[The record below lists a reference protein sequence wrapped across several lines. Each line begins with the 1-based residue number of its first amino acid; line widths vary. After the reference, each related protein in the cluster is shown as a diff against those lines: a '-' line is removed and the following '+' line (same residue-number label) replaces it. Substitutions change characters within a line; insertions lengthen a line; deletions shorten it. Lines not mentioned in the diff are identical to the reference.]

1 MATWGL
7 FTHYDED
14 MRKTTWIL
22 LLAGL
27 IVATQI
33 SAQNE
38 SKLGRKKVAVVLSGG
53 GAKGVAHIGA
63 LKVIEEA
70 GIPIDIITGTSMG
83 SIVGGLYSIGYRA
96 DALDSIVRTQD
107 WNTLL
112 LDREDLSLQRIA
124 EREKQNTYMI
134 STGITLRKNKGLSAT
149 GGIIKGKNLHALFE
163 RLTSGYS
170 DSIDFNTLPIP
181 FACVAT
187 DMVTFTEY
195 VFHSGVLP
203 QAMRASMAIPAVFTP
218 VRIDGK
224 VLVDGGMRNN
234 FPTDVAR
241 EMGADIIIG
250 VAVPDED
257 KTAED
262 LGSTTSILKRIVDY
276 NTKNKYDDNVKITDL
291 YIPVNTH
298 NYSAASFNSAA
309 IDTLIHR
316 GEEAAREH
324 WDELEALRQRIGH
337 YTPKPDVP
345 VVLLSPDSVEIT
357 SVEFV
362 DVSPIDEK
370 YIRAKFRLRSKDRL
384 TSRQAELVTTAM
396 RVDLFYQEPSFHL
409 TKTDDGVKA
418 VFTGGK
424 KKDSQ
429 LNLGVRFDTEE
440 MVALQVNADIPMR
453 RALMT
458 DIDLTLRLGMRI
470 MARLDVAFYPGHL
483 MRPTLSY
490 IFHRDEINIYE
501 KGEKDYNFSYNQH
514 AAELAILNFNVR
526 NFTISGGIRWD
537 YYHFPHVLKG
547 LDRESSG
554 KRFEDDH
561 FFSYYGRLDYNSE
574 NDWYFPARGSKFH
587 AQYVYYTDDFAGLKG
602 KAGMHDVS
610 GMWRKSLSVGER
622 FTIQPMFYGRMLF
635 GSERPGILGNMI
647 GGEWFGHRLA
657 WQMPFA
663 GVNYLEHVD
672 PFLVATQLQLQQR
685 MGKNNY
691 VLLRAAAAQQAED
704 VEHLLDYSTLLGTSL
719 SYYYNTMFGPLG
731 VSVGYSNKT
740 REPYFY
746 INLGFVF

>member
-1 MATWGL
+1 
-7 FTHYDED
+7 
-14 MRKTTWIL
+14 MRKTVWIV
-22 LLAGL
+22 LLACL
-27 IVATQI
+27 MTVTQVC
-33 SAQNE
+33 AQY
-38 SKLGRKKVAVVLSGG
+38 SPQPKRKKVAVVLSGG

-96 DALDSIVRTQD
+96 DVLDSIVRAQD

-134 STGITLRKNKGLSAT
+134 STGITLKKNKGLSAT
-149 GGIIKGKNLHALFE
+149 GGIIKGKNLHSLFE
-163 RLTSGYS
+163 RLTSGYN

-195 VFHSGVLP
+195 DFHSGVLP

-218 VRIDGK
+218 VRIGGM

-234 FPTDVAR
+234 YPADVAR

-276 NTKNKYDDNVKITDL
+276 NTKNKYDENVSITDV

-309 IDTLIHR
+309 IDTLINR
-316 GEEAAREH
+316 GEEAARGH
-324 WDELEALRQRIGH
+324 WDELVALRERIGN
-337 YTPKPDVP
+337 YKPKPQTP
-345 VVLLSPDSVEIT
+345 VVLLSPDSVKIT

-370 YIRAKFRLRSKDRL
+370 YIRAKFHLRANDRL

-409 TKTDDGVKA
+409 SKTDDGMKA
-418 VFTGGK
+418 VFTGGQK
-424 KKDSQ
+424 KASQ

-440 MVALQVNADIPMR
+440 MVAMQVNADIPMR

-458 DIDLTLRLGMRI
+458 DVDLTLRLGMRI

-514 AAELAILNFNVR
+514 AAELAVLNFNVR

-547 LDRESSG
+547 KDSETS
-554 KRFEDDH
+554 KKTFDDDH

-574 NDWYFPARGSKFH
+574 NDWYFPAKGSKLH

-610 GMWRKSLSVGER
+610 GMWRKSFTMGER
-622 FTIQPMFYGRMLF
+622 FTLQPMLYGRMLF

-647 GGEWFGHRLA
+647 GGEWFGHKLA

-672 PFLVATQLQLQQR
+672 PYLVAMQMQAQQR
-685 MGKNNY
+685 LGKNNY
-691 VLLRAAAAQQAED
+691 VLLRVAAAQQADDLEN
-704 VEHLLDYSTLLGTSL
+704 LLDRSTLLGSSL

-731 VSVGYSNKT
+731 ASVGYSNKT
-740 REPYFY
+740 KEPYFY

>member
-1 MATWGL
+1 
-7 FTHYDED
+7 
-14 MRKTTWIL
+14 MRKTIWMV
-22 LLAGL
+22 LLASL
-27 IVATQI
+27 MAVSQVC
-33 SAQNE
+33 AQY
-38 SKLGRKKVAVVLSGG
+38 SPQTKRKKVAVVLSGG

-96 DALDSIVRTQD
+96 DVLDSIVRAQD

-134 STGITLRKNKGLSAT
+134 STGITLKKNKGLSAT
-149 GGIIKGKNLHALFE
+149 GGIIKGKNLHGLFE
-163 RLTSGYS
+163 RLTSGYN

-195 VFHSGVLP
+195 DFHSGVLP

-218 VRIDGK
+218 VRIGGM

-234 FPTDVAR
+234 YPADVAR

-250 VAVPDED
+250 IAVPDED
-257 KTAED
+257 KSAED

-276 NTKNKYDDNVKITDL
+276 NTKNKYEENVSITD
-291 YIPVNTH
+291 VH

-309 IDTLIHR
+309 IDTLINR
-316 GEEAAREH
+316 GEKAAREH
-324 WDELEALRQRIGH
+324 WDELVALRQRIGN
-337 YTPKPDVP
+337 YTPKPQTS

-370 YIRAKFRLRSKDRL
+370 YIRAKFHLRAKDRL

-409 TKTDDGVKA
+409 TKTVEGVKA
-418 VFTGGK
+418 VFTGGQK
-424 KKDSQ
+424 KASQ

-453 RALMT
+453 RAAMT

-514 AAELAILNFNVR
+514 AAELAVLNFNVR

-547 LDRESSG
+547 KDSETS
-554 KRFEDDH
+554 KKAFDDDH

-574 NDWYFPARGSKFH
+574 NDWYFPARGSKLH

-610 GMWRKSLSVGER
+610 GMWRKSLSLGER

-635 GSERPGILGNMI
+635 GCERPGILGNII
-647 GGEWFGHRLA
+647 GGEWFGHKLA

-672 PFLVATQLQLQQR
+672 PYLVAMQLQAQQR
-685 MGKNNY
+685 LGKNNY
-691 VLLRAAAAQQAED
+691 VLLRVAAAQQADDLEN
-704 VEHLLDYSTLLGTSL
+704 LLDRSTLLGTSL

-731 VSVGYSNKT
+731 ASVGYSNKT
-740 REPYFY
+740 KEPYFY
-746 INLGFVF
+746 INLGYVF

>member
-1 MATWGL
+1 
-7 FTHYDED
+7 
-14 MRKTTWIL
+14 MRKTVWIV
-22 LLAGL
+22 LLACL
-27 IVATQI
+27 MVVTQVC
-33 SAQNE
+33 AQY
-38 SKLGRKKVAVVLSGG
+38 SPQPKRKKVAVVLSGG

-96 DALDSIVRTQD
+96 DVLDSIVRAQD

-134 STGITLRKNKGLSAT
+134 STGITLKKNKGLSAT
-149 GGIIKGKNLHALFE
+149 GGIIKGKNLHSLFE
-163 RLTSGYS
+163 RLTSGYN

-195 VFHSGVLP
+195 DFHSGVLP

-218 VRIDGK
+218 VRIGGM

-234 FPTDVAR
+234 YPADVAR

-276 NTKNKYDDNVKITDL
+276 NTKNKYDENVSITDV

-309 IDTLIHR
+309 IDTLINR
-316 GEEAAREH
+316 GEEAARGH
-324 WDELEALRQRIGH
+324 WDELVALRERIGN
-337 YTPKPDVP
+337 YKPKPQTP
-345 VVLLSPDSVEIT
+345 VVLLSPDSVKIT

-370 YIRAKFRLRSKDRL
+370 YIRAKFHLRANDRL

-409 TKTDDGVKA
+409 SKTDDGMKA
-418 VFTGGK
+418 VFTGGQK
-424 KKDSQ
+424 KASQ

-440 MVALQVNADIPMR
+440 MVAMQVNADIPMR

-458 DIDLTLRLGMRI
+458 DVDLTLRLGMRI

-514 AAELAILNFNVR
+514 AAELAVLNFNVR

-547 LDRESSG
+547 KDSETS
-554 KRFEDDH
+554 KKTFDDDH

-574 NDWYFPARGSKFH
+574 NDWYFPARGSKLH

-610 GMWRKSLSVGER
+610 GMWRKSFTMGER
-622 FTIQPMFYGRMLF
+622 FTLQPMLYGRMLF

-647 GGEWFGHRLA
+647 GGEWFGHKLA

-672 PFLVATQLQLQQR
+672 PYLVAMQMQAQQR
-685 MGKNNY
+685 LGKNNY
-691 VLLRAAAAQQAED
+691 VLLRMAAAQQADDLEN
-704 VEHLLDYSTLLGTSL
+704 LLDRSTLLGSSL

-731 VSVGYSNKT
+731 ASVGYSNKT
-740 REPYFY
+740 KEPYFY

>member
-1 MATWGL
+1 
-7 FTHYDED
+7 
-14 MRKTTWIL
+14 MRKTIWMV
-22 LLAGL
+22 LLASL
-27 IVATQI
+27 MAVSQVC
-33 SAQNE
+33 AQY
-38 SKLGRKKVAVVLSGG
+38 SPQTKRKKVAVVLSGG

-96 DALDSIVRTQD
+96 DVLDSIVRAQD

-134 STGITLRKNKGLSAT
+134 STGITLKKNKGLSAT
-149 GGIIKGKNLHALFE
+149 GGIIKGKNLHGLFE
-163 RLTSGYS
+163 RLTSGYN

-195 VFHSGVLP
+195 DFHSGVLP

-218 VRIDGK
+218 VRIGGM

-234 FPTDVAR
+234 YPADVAR

-250 VAVPDED
+250 IAVPDED
-257 KTAED
+257 KSAED

-276 NTKNKYDDNVKITDL
+276 NTKNKYEENVSITDV

-309 IDTLIHR
+309 IDTLINR
-316 GEEAAREH
+316 GEKAAREH
-324 WDELEALRQRIGH
+324 WDELVALRQRIGN
-337 YTPKPDVP
+337 YTPKPQTS

-370 YIRAKFRLRSKDRL
+370 YIRAKFHLRAKDRL

-409 TKTDDGVKA
+409 TKTVEGVKA
-418 VFTGGK
+418 VFTGGQK
-424 KKDSQ
+424 KASQ

-453 RALMT
+453 RAAMT

-514 AAELAILNFNVR
+514 AAELAVLNFNVR

-547 LDRESSG
+547 KDSETS
-554 KRFEDDH
+554 KKAFDDDH

-574 NDWYFPARGSKFH
+574 NDWYFPARGSKLH

-610 GMWRKSLSVGER
+610 GMWRKSLSLGER

-647 GGEWFGHRLA
+647 GGEWFGHKLA

-672 PFLVATQLQLQQR
+672 PYLVSMQLQAQQR
-685 MGKNNY
+685 LGKNNY
-691 VLLRAAAAQQAED
+691 VLLRVAAAQQADDLEN
-704 VEHLLDYSTLLGTSL
+704 LLDRSTLLGTSL

-731 VSVGYSNKT
+731 ASVGYSNKT
-740 REPYFY
+740 KEPYFY
-746 INLGFVF
+746 INLGYVF

>member
-1 MATWGL
+1 
-7 FTHYDED
+7 
-14 MRKTTWIL
+14 MRKTVWIV
-22 LLAGL
+22 LLACL
-27 IVATQI
+27 MAVTHVC
-33 SAQNE
+33 AQY
-38 SKLGRKKVAVVLSGG
+38 SPQPKRKKVAVVLSGG

-96 DALDSIVRTQD
+96 DVLDSIVRAQD

-134 STGITLRKNKGLSAT
+134 STGITLKKNKGLSAT
-149 GGIIKGKNLHALFE
+149 GGIIKGKNLHSLFE
-163 RLTSGYS
+163 RLTSGYN

-181 FACVAT
+181 FSCVAT

-195 VFHSGVLP
+195 DFHSGVLP

-218 VRIDGK
+218 VRIGGM

-234 FPTDVAR
+234 YPADVAR

-276 NTKNKYDDNVKITDL
+276 NTKNKYDENVSITDV

-309 IDTLIHR
+309 IDTLINR
-316 GEEAAREH
+316 GEEAARGH
-324 WDELEALRQRIGH
+324 WDELVALRERIGN
-337 YTPKPDVP
+337 YKPKPQTP
-345 VVLLSPDSVEIT
+345 VVLLSPDSVKIT

-370 YIRAKFRLRSKDRL
+370 YIRAKFHLRANDRL

-409 TKTDDGVKA
+409 SKTDDGMKA
-418 VFTGGK
+418 VFTGGQK
-424 KKDSQ
+424 KASQ

-440 MVALQVNADIPMR
+440 MVAMQVNADIPMR

-458 DIDLTLRLGMRI
+458 DVDLTLRLGMRI

-514 AAELAILNFNVR
+514 AAELAVLNFNVR

-547 LDRESSG
+547 NKDSETS
-554 KRFEDDH
+554 KRAFDDDH

-574 NDWYFPARGSKFH
+574 NDWYFPARGSKLH

-610 GMWRKSLSVGER
+610 GMWRKSFTMGER
-622 FTIQPMFYGRMLF
+622 FTLQPMLYGRMLF

-647 GGEWFGHRLA
+647 GGEWFGHKLA

-672 PFLVATQLQLQQR
+672 PYLVAMQMQAQQR
-685 MGKNNY
+685 LGKNNY
-691 VLLRAAAAQQAED
+691 VLLRMAAAQQADDLEN
-704 VEHLLDYSTLLGTSL
+704 LLDRSTLLGSSL

-731 VSVGYSNKT
+731 ASVGYSNKT
-740 REPYFY
+740 KEPYFY

>member
-1 MATWGL
+1 
-7 FTHYDED
+7 
-14 MRKTTWIL
+14 MRKTIWMV
-22 LLAGL
+22 LLASL
-27 IVATQI
+27 MAVSQVC
-33 SAQNE
+33 AQY
-38 SKLGRKKVAVVLSGG
+38 SPQTKRKKVAVVLSGG

-96 DALDSIVRTQD
+96 DVLDSIVRAQD

-134 STGITLRKNKGLSAT
+134 STGITLKKNKGLSAT
-149 GGIIKGKNLHALFE
+149 GGIIKGKNLHGLFE
-163 RLTSGYS
+163 RLTSGYN

-195 VFHSGVLP
+195 DFHSGVLP

-218 VRIDGK
+218 VRIGGM

-234 FPTDVAR
+234 YPADVAR

-250 VAVPDED
+250 IAVPDED
-257 KTAED
+257 KSAED

-276 NTKNKYDDNVKITDL
+276 NTKNKYEENVSITDV

-309 IDTLIHR
+309 IDTLINR
-316 GEEAAREH
+316 GEKAAREH
-324 WDELEALRQRIGH
+324 WDELVALRQRIGN
-337 YTPKPDVP
+337 YTPKPQTS

-370 YIRAKFRLRSKDRL
+370 YIRAKFHLRAKDRL

-409 TKTDDGVKA
+409 TKTVEGVKA
-418 VFTGGK
+418 VFTGGQK
-424 KKDSQ
+424 KASQ

-453 RALMT
+453 RAAMT

-514 AAELAILNFNVR
+514 AAELAVLNFNVR

-547 LDRESSG
+547 KDSETS
-554 KRFEDDH
+554 KKAFDDDH

-574 NDWYFPARGSKFH
+574 NDWYFPARGSKLH

-610 GMWRKSLSVGER
+610 GMWRKSLSLGER

-647 GGEWFGHRLA
+647 GGEWFGHKLA

-672 PFLVATQLQLQQR
+672 PYLVAMQLQAQQR
-685 MGKNNY
+685 LGKNNY
-691 VLLRAAAAQQAED
+691 VLLRVAAAQQADDLEN
-704 VEHLLDYSTLLGTSL
+704 LLDRSTLLGTSL

-731 VSVGYSNKT
+731 ASVGYSNKSK
-740 REPYFY
+740 EPYFY
-746 INLGFVF
+746 INLGYVF

>member
-1 MATWGL
+1 
-7 FTHYDED
+7 
-14 MRKTTWIL
+14 MRKTVWIV
-22 LLAGL
+22 LLACL
-27 IVATQI
+27 MVVTQVC
-33 SAQNE
+33 AQY
-38 SKLGRKKVAVVLSGG
+38 SPQPKRKKVAVVLSGG

-96 DALDSIVRTQD
+96 DVLDSIVRAQD

-134 STGITLRKNKGLSAT
+134 STGITLKKNKGLSAT
-149 GGIIKGKNLHALFE
+149 GGIIKGKNLHSLFE
-163 RLTSGYS
+163 RLTSGYN

-195 VFHSGVLP
+195 DFHSGVLP

-218 VRIDGK
+218 VRIGGM

-234 FPTDVAR
+234 YPADVAR

-276 NTKNKYDDNVKITDL
+276 NTKNKYDENVSITDV

-309 IDTLIHR
+309 IDTLINR
-316 GEEAAREH
+316 GEEAARGH
-324 WDELEALRQRIGH
+324 WDELVALRERIGN
-337 YTPKPDVP
+337 YKPKPQTP
-345 VVLLSPDSVEIT
+345 VVLLSPDSVKIT

-370 YIRAKFRLRSKDRL
+370 YIRAKFHLRANDRL

-409 TKTDDGVKA
+409 SKTDDGMKA
-418 VFTGGK
+418 VFTGGQK
-424 KKDSQ
+424 KASQ

-440 MVALQVNADIPMR
+440 MVAMQVNADIPMR

-458 DIDLTLRLGMRI
+458 DVDLTLRLGMRI

-514 AAELAILNFNVR
+514 AAELAVLNFNVR

-547 LDRESSG
+547 NKDSETS
-554 KRFEDDH
+554 KRAFDDDH

-574 NDWYFPARGSKFH
+574 NDWYFPARGSKLH

-610 GMWRKSLSVGER
+610 GMWRKSFTMGER
-622 FTIQPMFYGRMLF
+622 FTLQPMLYGRMLF

-647 GGEWFGHRLA
+647 GGEWFGHKLA

-672 PFLVATQLQLQQR
+672 PYLVAMQLQAQQR
-685 MGKNNY
+685 LGKNNY
-691 VLLRAAAAQQAED
+691 VLLRMAAAQQADDLEN
-704 VEHLLDYSTLLGTSL
+704 LLDRSTLLGSSL

-731 VSVGYSNKT
+731 ASVGYSNKT
-740 REPYFY
+740 KEPYFY

>member
-1 MATWGL
+1 MRKSIWIVLLVGL
-7 FTHYDED
+7 F
-14 MRKTTWIL
+14 
-22 LLAGL
+22 A
-27 IVATQI
+27 VTQAYAENT
-33 SAQNE
+33 AQP
-38 SKLGRKKVAVVLSGG
+38 GRKKVAVVFSGG
-53 GAKGVAHIGA
+53 GAKGVAHVGA

-70 GIPIDIITGTSMG
+70 GIPVDIITGTSMG

-96 DALDSIVRTQD
+96 NVLDSIVRAQD

-134 STGITLRKNKGLSAT
+134 STGITLKKNKGLSAT
-149 GGIIKGKNLHALFE
+149 GGIIKGKNLHGLFE
-163 RLTSGYS
+163 RLTSGYN
-170 DSIDFNTLPIP
+170 DSLDFNTLPIP
-181 FACVAT
+181 FSCVAT
-187 DMVTFTEY
+187 NMVDFSEH

-218 VRIDGK
+218 VRIDGM

-234 FPTDVAR
+234 YPADVAR

-276 NTKNKYDDNVKITDL
+276 NTKNKYDENVNITDV

-298 NYSAASFNSAA
+298 NYSAASFNTSA
-309 IDTLIHR
+309 IDTLIRR

-324 WDELEALRQRIGH
+324 WDELVELRKRLGNF
-337 YTPKPDVP
+337 TPKPQTP
-345 VVLLSPDSVEIT
+345 VVLLSPDSVKIT

-370 YIRAKFRLRSKDRL
+370 YIRAKFHLRANDHM

-396 RVDLFYQEPSFHL
+396 RVDLFYQEPSYHL
-409 TKTDDGVKA
+409 TKTKDGMKA
-418 VFTGGK
+418 VFTGGQK
-424 KKDSQ
+424 KSSQ

-514 AAELAILNFNVR
+514 AAELAVLNFNVR

-547 LDRESSG
+547 KDIELARRS
-554 KRFEDDH
+554 FEDDH
-561 FFSYYGRLDYNSE
+561 FFSYYGRIDYNSE
-574 NDWYFPARGSKFH
+574 NDWYFPSRGSKLH

-602 KAGMHDVS
+602 KAGMHDAS
-610 GMWRKSLSVGER
+610 GMWRKSFTMGER
-622 FTIQPMFYGRMLF
+622 FTLQPMFYGRMLF

-647 GGEWFGHRLA
+647 GGEWFGHKLT

-663 GVNYLEHVD
+663 GVNYMEHVD
-672 PFLVATQLQLQQR
+672 PYLVAAQLQAQQR
-685 MGKNNY
+685 MGKSSY
-691 VLLRAAAAQQAED
+691 LLLRAAAAQQAED
-704 VEHLLDYSTLLGTSL
+704 IESLFDSGTLLGTSL

-731 VSVGYSNKT
+731 VSAGYSNKT
-740 REPYFY
+740 KEPYFY
-746 INLGFVF
+746 VNFGYVF

>member
-1 MATWGL
+1 
-7 FTHYDED
+7 
-14 MRKTTWIL
+14 MRKTVWIV
-22 LLAGL
+22 LLACL
-27 IVATQI
+27 MAVTHVC
-33 SAQNE
+33 AQY
-38 SKLGRKKVAVVLSGG
+38 SPQPKRKKVAVVLSGG

-96 DALDSIVRTQD
+96 DVLDSIVRAQD

-134 STGITLRKNKGLSAT
+134 STGITLKKNKGLSAT
-149 GGIIKGKNLHALFE
+149 GGIIKGKNLHSLFE
-163 RLTSGYS
+163 RLTSGYN

-195 VFHSGVLP
+195 DFHSGVLP

-218 VRIDGK
+218 VRIGGM

-234 FPTDVAR
+234 YPADVAR

-276 NTKNKYDDNVKITDL
+276 NTKNKYDENVSITDV

-309 IDTLIHR
+309 IDTLINR
-316 GEEAAREH
+316 GEEAARGH
-324 WDELEALRQRIGH
+324 WDELVALRERIGN
-337 YTPKPDVP
+337 YKPKPQTP
-345 VVLLSPDSVEIT
+345 VVLLSPDSVKIT

-370 YIRAKFRLRSKDRL
+370 YIRAKFHLRANDRL

-409 TKTDDGVKA
+409 SKTDDGMKA

-424 KKDSQ
+424 KKASQ

-440 MVALQVNADIPMR
+440 MVAMQVNADIPMR

-458 DIDLTLRLGMRI
+458 DVDLTLRLGMRI

-514 AAELAILNFNVR
+514 AAELAVLNFNVR

-547 LDRESSG
+547 NKDSETS
-554 KRFEDDH
+554 KRAFDDDH

-574 NDWYFPARGSKFH
+574 NDWYFPARGSKLH

-610 GMWRKSLSVGER
+610 GMWRKSFTMGER
-622 FTIQPMFYGRMLF
+622 FTLQPMLYGRMLF

-647 GGEWFGHRLA
+647 GGEWFGHKLA

-672 PFLVATQLQLQQR
+672 PYLVAMQMQAQQR
-685 MGKNNY
+685 LGKNNY
-691 VLLRAAAAQQAED
+691 VLLRMAAAQQADDLEN
-704 VEHLLDYSTLLGTSL
+704 LLDRSTLLGSSL

-731 VSVGYSNKT
+731 ASVGYSNKT
-740 REPYFY
+740 KEPYFY

>member
-1 MATWGL
+1 
-7 FTHYDED
+7 
-14 MRKTTWIL
+14 MRKTIWMV
-22 LLAGL
+22 LLASL
-27 IVATQI
+27 MAVSQVC
-33 SAQNE
+33 AQY
-38 SKLGRKKVAVVLSGG
+38 SPQTKRKKVAVVLSGG

-96 DALDSIVRTQD
+96 DVLDSIVRAQD

-134 STGITLRKNKGLSAT
+134 STGITLKKNKGLSAT
-149 GGIIKGKNLHALFE
+149 GGIIKGKNLHGLFE
-163 RLTSGYS
+163 RLTSGYN

-195 VFHSGVLP
+195 DFHSGVLP

-218 VRIDGK
+218 VRIGGM

-234 FPTDVAR
+234 YPADVAR

-250 VAVPDED
+250 IAVPDED
-257 KTAED
+257 KSAED

-276 NTKNKYDDNVKITDL
+276 NTKNKYEENVSITDV

-309 IDTLIHR
+309 IDTLINR
-316 GEEAAREH
+316 GEKAAREH
-324 WDELEALRQRIGH
+324 WDELVALRQRVGN
-337 YTPKPDVP
+337 YTPKPQTP

-370 YIRAKFRLRSKDRL
+370 YIRAKFHLRAKDRL

-409 TKTDDGVKA
+409 TKTVEGVKA
-418 VFTGGK
+418 VFTGGQK
-424 KKDSQ
+424 KASQ

-453 RALMT
+453 RAAMT

-514 AAELAILNFNVR
+514 AAELAVLNFNVR

-547 LDRESSG
+547 KDSETS
-554 KRFEDDH
+554 KKAFDDDH

-574 NDWYFPARGSKFH
+574 NDWYFPARGSKLH

-610 GMWRKSLSVGER
+610 GMWRKSLSLGER

-647 GGEWFGHRLA
+647 GGEWFGHKLA

-672 PFLVATQLQLQQR
+672 PYLVAMQLQAQQR
-685 MGKNNY
+685 LGKNNY
-691 VLLRAAAAQQAED
+691 VLLRVAAAQQADDLEN
-704 VEHLLDYSTLLGTSL
+704 LLDRSTLLGTSL

-731 VSVGYSNKT
+731 ASVGYSNKT
-740 REPYFY
+740 KEPYFY
-746 INLGFVF
+746 INLGYVF

>member
-1 MATWGL
+1 
-7 FTHYDED
+7 
-14 MRKTTWIL
+14 MRKTIWMV
-22 LLAGL
+22 LLASL
-27 IVATQI
+27 MAVSQVCAQYSTQP
-33 SAQNE
+33 
-38 SKLGRKKVAVVLSGG
+38 KRKKVAVVLSGG

-96 DALDSIVRTQD
+96 DVLDSIVRAQD

-134 STGITLRKNKGLSAT
+134 STGITLKKNKGLSAT
-149 GGIIKGKNLHALFE
+149 GGIIKGKNLHGLFE
-163 RLTSGYS
+163 RLTSGYN

-195 VFHSGVLP
+195 DFHSGVLP

-218 VRIDGK
+218 VRIGGM

-234 FPTDVAR
+234 YPADVAR

-250 VAVPDED
+250 IAVPDED
-257 KTAED
+257 KSAED

-276 NTKNKYDDNVKITDL
+276 NTKNKYEENVSITDV

-309 IDTLIHR
+309 IDTLINR
-316 GEEAAREH
+316 GEKAAREH
-324 WDELEALRQRIGH
+324 WDELVALRQRVGN
-337 YTPKPDVP
+337 YTPKPQTP

-370 YIRAKFRLRSKDRL
+370 YIRAKFHLRAKDRL

-409 TKTDDGVKA
+409 TKTVEGVKA
-418 VFTGGK
+418 VFTGGQK
-424 KKDSQ
+424 KASQ

-453 RALMT
+453 RAAMT

-514 AAELAILNFNVR
+514 AAELAVLNFNVR

-547 LDRESSG
+547 KDSETS
-554 KRFEDDH
+554 KKAFDDDH

-574 NDWYFPARGSKFH
+574 NDWYFPARGSKLH

-610 GMWRKSLSVGER
+610 GMWRKSLSLGER

-647 GGEWFGHRLA
+647 GGEWFGHKLA

-672 PFLVATQLQLQQR
+672 PYLVAMQLQAQQR
-685 MGKNNY
+685 LGKNNY
-691 VLLRAAAAQQAED
+691 VLLRVAAAQQADDLEN
-704 VEHLLDYSTLLGTSL
+704 LLDRSTLLGTSL

-731 VSVGYSNKT
+731 ASVGYSNKT
-740 REPYFY
+740 KEPYFY
-746 INLGFVF
+746 INLGYVF

>member
-1 MATWGL
+1 
-7 FTHYDED
+7 
-14 MRKTTWIL
+14 MRKTVWIV
-22 LLAGL
+22 LLACL
-27 IVATQI
+27 MVVTQVC
-33 SAQNE
+33 AQY
-38 SKLGRKKVAVVLSGG
+38 SPQPKRKKVAVVLSGG

-96 DALDSIVRTQD
+96 DVLDSIVRAQD

-134 STGITLRKNKGLSAT
+134 STGITLKKNKGLSAT
-149 GGIIKGKNLHALFE
+149 GGIIKGKNLHSLFE
-163 RLTSGYS
+163 RLTSGYN

-195 VFHSGVLP
+195 DFHSGVLP

-218 VRIDGK
+218 VRIGGM

-234 FPTDVAR
+234 YPADVAR

-276 NTKNKYDDNVKITDL
+276 NTKNKYDENVSITDV

-309 IDTLIHR
+309 IDTLINR
-316 GEEAAREH
+316 GEEAARGH
-324 WDELEALRQRIGH
+324 WDELVALRERIGN
-337 YTPKPDVP
+337 YKPKPQTP
-345 VVLLSPDSVEIT
+345 VVLLSPDSVKIT

-370 YIRAKFRLRSKDRL
+370 YIRAKFHLRANDRL

-409 TKTDDGVKA
+409 SKTDDGMKA
-418 VFTGGK
+418 VFTGGQK
-424 KKDSQ
+424 KASQ

-440 MVALQVNADIPMR
+440 MVAMQVNADIPMR

-458 DIDLTLRLGMRI
+458 DVDLTLRLGMRI

-514 AAELAILNFNVR
+514 AAELAVLNFNVR

-547 LDRESSG
+547 KDSETS
-554 KRFEDDH
+554 KKTFDDDH

-574 NDWYFPARGSKFH
+574 NDWYFPARGSKLH

-610 GMWRKSLSVGER
+610 GMWRKSFTMGER
-622 FTIQPMFYGRMLF
+622 FTLQPMLYGRMLF

-647 GGEWFGHRLA
+647 GGEWFGHKLA

-672 PFLVATQLQLQQR
+672 PYLVAMQMQAQQR
-685 MGKNNY
+685 LGKNNY
-691 VLLRAAAAQQAED
+691 VLLRVAAAQQADDLEN
-704 VEHLLDYSTLLGTSL
+704 LLDRSTLLGSSL

-731 VSVGYSNKT
+731 ASVGYSNKT
-740 REPYFY
+740 KEPYFY

>member
-1 MATWGL
+1 
-7 FTHYDED
+7 
-14 MRKTTWIL
+14 MRKTVWIV
-22 LLAGL
+22 LLACL
-27 IVATQI
+27 MAVTHVC
-33 SAQNE
+33 AQY
-38 SKLGRKKVAVVLSGG
+38 SPQPKRKKVAVVLSGG

-96 DALDSIVRTQD
+96 DVLDSIVRAQD

-134 STGITLRKNKGLSAT
+134 STGITLKKNKGLSAT
-149 GGIIKGKNLHALFE
+149 GGIIKGKNLHSLFE
-163 RLTSGYS
+163 RLTSGYN

-195 VFHSGVLP
+195 DFHSGVLP

-218 VRIDGK
+218 VRIGGM

-234 FPTDVAR
+234 YPADVAR

-276 NTKNKYDDNVKITDL
+276 NTKNKYDENVSITDV

-309 IDTLIHR
+309 IDTLINR
-316 GEEAAREH
+316 GEEAARGH
-324 WDELEALRQRIGH
+324 WDELVALRERIGN
-337 YTPKPDVP
+337 YKPKPQTP
-345 VVLLSPDSVEIT
+345 VVLLSPDSVKIT

-370 YIRAKFRLRSKDRL
+370 YIRAKFHLRANDRL

-409 TKTDDGVKA
+409 SKTEDGMKA
-418 VFTGGK
+418 VFTGGQK
-424 KKDSQ
+424 KASQ

-440 MVALQVNADIPMR
+440 MVAMQVNADIPMR

-458 DIDLTLRLGMRI
+458 DVDLTLRLGMRI

-514 AAELAILNFNVR
+514 AAELAVLNFNVR

-547 LDRESSG
+547 KDSETS
-554 KRFEDDH
+554 KKTFDDDH

-574 NDWYFPARGSKFH
+574 NDWYFPARGSKLH

-610 GMWRKSLSVGER
+610 GMWRKSFTMGER
-622 FTIQPMFYGRMLF
+622 FTLQPMLYGRMLF

-647 GGEWFGHRLA
+647 GGEWFGHKLA

-672 PFLVATQLQLQQR
+672 PYLVAMQLQAQQR
-685 MGKNNY
+685 LGKNNY
-691 VLLRAAAAQQAED
+691 VLLRMAAAQQADDLEN
-704 VEHLLDYSTLLGTSL
+704 LLDRSTLLGSSL

-731 VSVGYSNKT
+731 ASVGYSNKT
-740 REPYFY
+740 KEPYFY

>member
-1 MATWGL
+1 
-7 FTHYDED
+7 
-14 MRKTTWIL
+14 MRKTVWIV
-22 LLAGL
+22 LLACL
-27 IVATQI
+27 MAVTHVC
-33 SAQNE
+33 AQY
-38 SKLGRKKVAVVLSGG
+38 SPQPKRKKVAVVLSGG

-96 DALDSIVRTQD
+96 DVLDSIVRAQD

-124 EREKQNTYMI
+124 EREKQNTYML
-134 STGITLRKNKGLSAT
+134 STGITLKKNKGLSAT
-149 GGIIKGKNLHALFE
+149 GGIIKGKNLHSLFE

-218 VRIDGK
+218 VRIGGM

-234 FPTDVAR
+234 YPADVAR

-276 NTKNKYDDNVKITDL
+276 NTKNKYDENVSITDV

-309 IDTLIHR
+309 IDTLINR
-316 GEEAAREH
+316 GEEAARGH
-324 WDELEALRQRIGH
+324 WDELVALRERIGN
-337 YTPKPDVP
+337 YKPKPQTP
-345 VVLLSPDSVEIT
+345 VVLLSPDSVKIT

-370 YIRAKFRLRSKDRL
+370 YIRAKFHLRANDRL

-409 TKTDDGVKA
+409 SKTDDGMKA
-418 VFTGGK
+418 VFTGGQK
-424 KKDSQ
+424 KASQ

-440 MVALQVNADIPMR
+440 MVAMQVNADIPMR

-458 DIDLTLRLGMRI
+458 DVDLTLRLGMRI

-514 AAELAILNFNVR
+514 AAELAVLNFNVR

-547 LDRESSG
+547 KDSETS
-554 KRFEDDH
+554 KKTFDDDH

-574 NDWYFPARGSKFH
+574 NDWYFPARGSKLH

-610 GMWRKSLSVGER
+610 GMWRKSFTMGER
-622 FTIQPMFYGRMLF
+622 FTLQPMLYGRMLF

-647 GGEWFGHRLA
+647 GGEWFGHKLA

-672 PFLVATQLQLQQR
+672 PYLVAMQMQAQQR
-685 MGKNNY
+685 LGKNNY
-691 VLLRAAAAQQAED
+691 VLLRMAAAQQADDLEN
-704 VEHLLDYSTLLGTSL
+704 LLDRSTLLGSSL

-731 VSVGYSNKT
+731 ASVGYSNKT
-740 REPYFY
+740 KEPYFY

>member
-1 MATWGL
+1 
-7 FTHYDED
+7 
-14 MRKTTWIL
+14 MRKTISMV
-22 LLAGL
+22 LLASL
-27 IVATQI
+27 MAMTQVC
-33 SAQNE
+33 AQY
-38 SKLGRKKVAVVLSGG
+38 STQPKRKKVAVVLSGG

-96 DALDSIVRTQD
+96 DVLDSIVRAQD

-134 STGITLRKNKGLSAT
+134 STGITLKKKKGLSAT
-149 GGIIKGKNLHALFE
+149 GGIIKGKNLHGLFE
-163 RLTSGYS
+163 RLTSGYN

-195 VFHSGVLP
+195 DFHSGVLP

-218 VRIDGK
+218 VRIGGM

-234 FPTDVAR
+234 YPADVAR

-250 VAVPDED
+250 IAVPDED
-257 KTAED
+257 KSAED

-276 NTKNKYDDNVKITDL
+276 NTKNKYEENVSITDV

-309 IDTLIHR
+309 IDTLINR
-316 GEEAAREH
+316 GEKAAREH
-324 WDELEALRQRIGH
+324 WDELVALRQRIGN
-337 YTPKPDVP
+337 YTPKPQTS

-370 YIRAKFRLRSKDRL
+370 YIRAKFHLRAKDRL

-409 TKTDDGVKA
+409 TKTVEGVKA
-418 VFTGGK
+418 VFTGGQK
-424 KKDSQ
+424 KASQ

-453 RALMT
+453 RAAMT

-514 AAELAILNFNVR
+514 AAELAVLNFNVR

-547 LDRESSG
+547 KDSETS
-554 KRFEDDH
+554 KKAFDDDH

-574 NDWYFPARGSKFH
+574 NDWYFPARGSKLH

-610 GMWRKSLSVGER
+610 GMWRKSLSLGER

-647 GGEWFGHRLA
+647 GGEWFGHKLA

-672 PFLVATQLQLQQR
+672 PYLVAMQLQTQQR
-685 MGKNNY
+685 LGKNNY
-691 VLLRAAAAQQAED
+691 VLLRVAAAQQADDLEN
-704 VEHLLDYSTLLGTSL
+704 LLDRSTLLGTSL

-731 VSVGYSNKT
+731 ASVGYSNKT
-740 REPYFY
+740 KEPYFY
-746 INLGFVF
+746 INLGYVF

>member
-1 MATWGL
+1 
-7 FTHYDED
+7 
-14 MRKTTWIL
+14 MRKTVWIV
-22 LLAGL
+22 LLACL
-27 IVATQI
+27 MVVTQVC
-33 SAQNE
+33 AQY
-38 SKLGRKKVAVVLSGG
+38 SPQPKRKKVAVVLSGG

-96 DALDSIVRTQD
+96 DVLDSIVRAQD

-134 STGITLRKNKGLSAT
+134 STGITLKKNKGLSAT
-149 GGIIKGKNLHALFE
+149 GGIIKGKNLHSLFE
-163 RLTSGYS
+163 RLTSGYN

-195 VFHSGVLP
+195 DFHSGVLP

-218 VRIDGK
+218 VRIGGM

-234 FPTDVAR
+234 YPADVAR

-276 NTKNKYDDNVKITDL
+276 NTKNKYDENVSITDV

-309 IDTLIHR
+309 IDTLINR
-316 GEEAAREH
+316 GEEAARGH
-324 WDELEALRQRIGH
+324 WDELVALRERIGN
-337 YTPKPDVP
+337 YKPKPQTP
-345 VVLLSPDSVEIT
+345 VVLLSPDSVKIT

-370 YIRAKFRLRSKDRL
+370 YIRAKFHLRANDRL

-409 TKTDDGVKA
+409 SKTDDGMKA

-424 KKDSQ
+424 KKASQ

-440 MVALQVNADIPMR
+440 MVAMQVNADIPMR

-458 DIDLTLRLGMRI
+458 DVDLTLRLGMRI

-514 AAELAILNFNVR
+514 AAELAVLNFNVR

-547 LDRESSG
+547 NKDSETS
-554 KRFEDDH
+554 KRAFDDDH

-574 NDWYFPARGSKFH
+574 NDWYFPARGSKLH

-610 GMWRKSLSVGER
+610 GMWRKSFTMGER
-622 FTIQPMFYGRMLF
+622 FTLQPMLYGRMLF

-647 GGEWFGHRLA
+647 GGEWFGHKLA

-672 PFLVATQLQLQQR
+672 PYLVAMQMQAQQR
-685 MGKNNY
+685 LGKNNY
-691 VLLRAAAAQQAED
+691 VLLRMAAAQQADDLEN
-704 VEHLLDYSTLLGTSL
+704 LLDRSTLLGSSL

-731 VSVGYSNKT
+731 ASVGYSNKT
-740 REPYFY
+740 KEPYFY

>member
-1 MATWGL
+1 
-7 FTHYDED
+7 
-14 MRKTTWIL
+14 MRKTIWMV
-22 LLAGL
+22 LLASL
-27 IVATQI
+27 MAVSQVCAQYSTQP
-33 SAQNE
+33 
-38 SKLGRKKVAVVLSGG
+38 KRKKVAVVLSGG

-96 DALDSIVRTQD
+96 DVLDSIVRAQD

-134 STGITLRKNKGLSAT
+134 STGITLKKKKGLSAT
-149 GGIIKGKNLHALFE
+149 GGIIKGKNLHGLFE
-163 RLTSGYS
+163 RLTSGYN

-195 VFHSGVLP
+195 DFHSGVLP

-218 VRIDGK
+218 VRIGGM

-234 FPTDVAR
+234 YPADVAR

-250 VAVPDED
+250 IAVPDED
-257 KTAED
+257 KSAED

-276 NTKNKYDDNVKITDL
+276 NTKNKYEENVSITDV

-309 IDTLIHR
+309 IDTLINR
-316 GEEAAREH
+316 GEKAAREH
-324 WDELEALRQRIGH
+324 WDELVALRQRIGN
-337 YTPKPDVP
+337 YTPKPQTS

-370 YIRAKFRLRSKDRL
+370 YIRAKFHLRAKDRL

-409 TKTDDGVKA
+409 TKTVEGVKA
-418 VFTGGK
+418 VFTGGQK
-424 KKDSQ
+424 KASQ

-453 RALMT
+453 RAAMT

-514 AAELAILNFNVR
+514 AAELAVLNFNVR

-547 LDRESSG
+547 KDSETS
-554 KRFEDDH
+554 KKAFDDDH

-574 NDWYFPARGSKFH
+574 NDWYFPARGSKLH

-610 GMWRKSLSVGER
+610 GMWRKSLSLGER

-647 GGEWFGHRLA
+647 GGEWFGHKLA

-672 PFLVATQLQLQQR
+672 PYLVAMQLQAQQR
-685 MGKNNY
+685 LGKNNY
-691 VLLRAAAAQQAED
+691 VLLRVAAAQQADDLEN
-704 VEHLLDYSTLLGTSL
+704 LLDRSTLLGTSL

-731 VSVGYSNKT
+731 ASVGYSNKT
-740 REPYFY
+740 KEPYFY
-746 INLGFVF
+746 INLGYVF

>member
-1 MATWGL
+1 
-7 FTHYDED
+7 
-14 MRKTTWIL
+14 MRKTVWIV
-22 LLAGL
+22 LLACL
-27 IVATQI
+27 MAVTHVC
-33 SAQNE
+33 AQY
-38 SKLGRKKVAVVLSGG
+38 SPQPKRKKVAVVLSGG

-96 DALDSIVRTQD
+96 DVLDSIVRAQD

-134 STGITLRKNKGLSAT
+134 STGITLKKNKGLSAT
-149 GGIIKGKNLHALFE
+149 GGIIKGKNLHSLFE
-163 RLTSGYS
+163 RLTSGYN

-195 VFHSGVLP
+195 DFHSGVLP

-218 VRIDGK
+218 VRIGGM

-234 FPTDVAR
+234 YPADVAR

-276 NTKNKYDDNVKITDL
+276 NTKNKYDENVSITDV

-309 IDTLIHR
+309 IDTLINR
-316 GEEAAREH
+316 GEEAARGH
-324 WDELEALRQRIGH
+324 WDELVALRERIGN
-337 YTPKPDVP
+337 YKPKPQTP
-345 VVLLSPDSVEIT
+345 VVLLSPDSVKIT

-370 YIRAKFRLRSKDRL
+370 YIRAKFHLRANDRL

-409 TKTDDGVKA
+409 SKTDDGMKA
-418 VFTGGK
+418 VFTGGQK
-424 KKDSQ
+424 KASQ

-440 MVALQVNADIPMR
+440 MVAMQVNADIPMR

-458 DIDLTLRLGMRI
+458 DVDLTLRLGMRI

-514 AAELAILNFNVR
+514 AAELAVLNFNVR

-547 LDRESSG
+547 KDSETS
-554 KRFEDDH
+554 KKTFDDDH

-574 NDWYFPARGSKFH
+574 NDWYFPARGSKLH

-610 GMWRKSLSVGER
+610 GMWRKSFTMGER
-622 FTIQPMFYGRMLF
+622 FTLQPMLYGRMLF

-647 GGEWFGHRLA
+647 GGEWFGHKLA

-672 PFLVATQLQLQQR
+672 PYLVAMQMQAQQR
-685 MGKNNY
+685 LGKNNY
-691 VLLRAAAAQQAED
+691 VLLRMAAAQQADDLEN
-704 VEHLLDYSTLLGTSL
+704 LLDRSTLLGSSL

-731 VSVGYSNKT
+731 ASVGYSNKT
-740 REPYFY
+740 KEPYFY

>member
-1 MATWGL
+1 
-7 FTHYDED
+7 
-14 MRKTTWIL
+14 MRKTIWMV
-22 LLAGL
+22 LLASL
-27 IVATQI
+27 MAVSQVC
-33 SAQNE
+33 AQY
-38 SKLGRKKVAVVLSGG
+38 SPQTKRKKVAVVLSGG

-83 SIVGGLYSIGYRA
+83 SIVGGLYSIGYSA
-96 DALDSIVRTQD
+96 DVLDSIVRAQD

-134 STGITLRKNKGLSAT
+134 STGITLKKKKGLSAT
-149 GGIIKGKNLHALFE
+149 GGIIKGKNLHGLFE
-163 RLTSGYS
+163 RLTSGYN

-195 VFHSGVLP
+195 DFHSGVLP

-218 VRIDGK
+218 VRIGGM

-234 FPTDVAR
+234 YPADVAR

-250 VAVPDED
+250 IAVPDED
-257 KTAED
+257 KSAED

-276 NTKNKYDDNVKITDL
+276 NTKNKYEENVSITDV

-309 IDTLIHR
+309 IDTLINR
-316 GEEAAREH
+316 GEKAAREH
-324 WDELEALRQRIGH
+324 WDELVALRQRIGN
-337 YTPKPDVP
+337 YTPKPQTS

-370 YIRAKFRLRSKDRL
+370 YIRAKFHLRAKDRL

-409 TKTDDGVKA
+409 TKTVEGVKA
-418 VFTGGK
+418 VFTGGQK
-424 KKDSQ
+424 KASQ

-453 RALMT
+453 RAAMT

-514 AAELAILNFNVR
+514 AAELAVLNFNVR

-547 LDRESSG
+547 KDSETS
-554 KRFEDDH
+554 KKAFDDDH

-574 NDWYFPARGSKFH
+574 NDWYFPARGSKLH

-610 GMWRKSLSVGER
+610 GMWRKSLSLGER

-647 GGEWFGHRLA
+647 GGEWFGHKLA

-672 PFLVATQLQLQQR
+672 PYLVAMQLQTQQR
-685 MGKNNY
+685 LGKNNY
-691 VLLRAAAAQQAED
+691 VLLRVAAAQQADDLEN
-704 VEHLLDYSTLLGTSL
+704 LLDRSTLLGTSL

-731 VSVGYSNKT
+731 ASVGYSNKT
-740 REPYFY
+740 KEPYFY
-746 INLGFVF
+746 INLGYVF

>member
-1 MATWGL
+1 
-7 FTHYDED
+7 
-14 MRKTTWIL
+14 MRKTVWIV
-22 LLAGL
+22 LLACL
-27 IVATQI
+27 MAVTHVC
-33 SAQNE
+33 AQY
-38 SKLGRKKVAVVLSGG
+38 SPQPKRKKVAVVLSGG

-96 DALDSIVRTQD
+96 DVLDSIVRAQD

-134 STGITLRKNKGLSAT
+134 STGITLKKNKGLSAT
-149 GGIIKGKNLHALFE
+149 GGIIKGKNLHSLFE
-163 RLTSGYS
+163 RLTSGYN

-195 VFHSGVLP
+195 DFHSGVLP

-218 VRIDGK
+218 VRIGGM

-234 FPTDVAR
+234 YPADVAR

-276 NTKNKYDDNVKITDL
+276 NTKNKYDENVSITDV

-309 IDTLIHR
+309 IDTLINR
-316 GEEAAREH
+316 GEEAARGH
-324 WDELEALRQRIGH
+324 WDELVALRERIGN
-337 YTPKPDVP
+337 YKPKPQTP
-345 VVLLSPDSVEIT
+345 VVLLSPDSVKIT

-370 YIRAKFRLRSKDRL
+370 YIRAKFHLRANDRL

-409 TKTDDGVKA
+409 SKTDDGMKA
-418 VFTGGK
+418 VFTGGQK
-424 KKDSQ
+424 KASQ

-440 MVALQVNADIPMR
+440 MVAMQVNADIPMR

-458 DIDLTLRLGMRI
+458 DVDLTLRLGMRI

-514 AAELAILNFNVR
+514 AAELAVLNFNVR

-547 LDRESSG
+547 NKDSETS
-554 KRFEDDH
+554 KKTFDDDH

-574 NDWYFPARGSKFH
+574 NDWYFPARGSKLH

-610 GMWRKSLSVGER
+610 GMWRKSFTMGER
-622 FTIQPMFYGRMLF
+622 FTLQPMLYGRMLF

-647 GGEWFGHRLA
+647 GGEWFGHKLA

-672 PFLVATQLQLQQR
+672 PYLVAMQLQAQQR
-685 MGKNNY
+685 LGKNNY
-691 VLLRAAAAQQAED
+691 VLLRMAAAQQADDLEN
-704 VEHLLDYSTLLGTSL
+704 LLDRSTLLGSSL

-731 VSVGYSNKT
+731 ASVGYSNKT
-740 REPYFY
+740 KEPYFY

>member
-1 MATWGL
+1 
-7 FTHYDED
+7 
-14 MRKTTWIL
+14 MRKTVWIV
-22 LLAGL
+22 LLACL
-27 IVATQI
+27 MAVTHVC
-33 SAQNE
+33 AQY
-38 SKLGRKKVAVVLSGG
+38 SPQPKRKKVAVVLSGG

-96 DALDSIVRTQD
+96 DVLDSIVRAQD

-134 STGITLRKNKGLSAT
+134 STGITLKKNKGLSAT
-149 GGIIKGKNLHALFE
+149 GGIIKGKNLHSLFE
-163 RLTSGYS
+163 RLTSGYN

-195 VFHSGVLP
+195 DFHSGVLP

-218 VRIDGK
+218 VRIGGM

-234 FPTDVAR
+234 YPADVAR

-276 NTKNKYDDNVKITDL
+276 NTKNKYDENVSITDV

-309 IDTLIHR
+309 IDTLINR
-316 GEEAAREH
+316 GEEAARGH
-324 WDELEALRQRIGH
+324 WDELVALRERIGN
-337 YTPKPDVP
+337 YKPKPQTP
-345 VVLLSPDSVEIT
+345 VVLLSPDSVKIT

-370 YIRAKFRLRSKDRL
+370 YIRAKFHLRANDRL

-409 TKTDDGVKA
+409 SKTDDGMKA
-418 VFTGGK
+418 VFTGGQK
-424 KKDSQ
+424 KASQ

-440 MVALQVNADIPMR
+440 MVAMQVNADIPMR

-458 DIDLTLRLGMRI
+458 DVDLTLRLGMRI

-514 AAELAILNFNVR
+514 AAELAVLNFNVR

-547 LDRESSG
+547 NKDSETS
-554 KRFEDDH
+554 KRAFDDDH

-574 NDWYFPARGSKFH
+574 NDWYFPARGSKLH

-610 GMWRKSLSVGER
+610 GMWRKSFTMGER
-622 FTIQPMFYGRMLF
+622 FTLQPMLYGRMLF

-647 GGEWFGHRLA
+647 GGEWFGHKLA

-672 PFLVATQLQLQQR
+672 PYLVAMQMQAQQR
-685 MGKNNY
+685 LGKNNY
-691 VLLRAAAAQQAED
+691 VLLRMAAAQQADDLEN
-704 VEHLLDYSTLLGTSL
+704 LLDRSTLLGSSL

-731 VSVGYSNKT
+731 ASVGYSNKT
-740 REPYFY
+740 KEPYFY

>member
-1 MATWGL
+1 
-7 FTHYDED
+7 
-14 MRKTTWIL
+14 MRKTVWIV
-22 LLAGL
+22 LLACL
-27 IVATQI
+27 MVVTQVC
-33 SAQNE
+33 AQY
-38 SKLGRKKVAVVLSGG
+38 SPQPKRKKVAVVLSGG

-96 DALDSIVRTQD
+96 DVLDSIVRAQD

-134 STGITLRKNKGLSAT
+134 STGITLKKNKGLSAT
-149 GGIIKGKNLHALFE
+149 GGIIKGKNLHSLFE
-163 RLTSGYS
+163 RLTSGYN

-181 FACVAT
+181 FSCVAT

-195 VFHSGVLP
+195 DFHSGVLP

-218 VRIDGK
+218 VRIGGM

-234 FPTDVAR
+234 YPADVAR

-276 NTKNKYDDNVKITDL
+276 NTKNKYDENVSITDV

-309 IDTLIHR
+309 IDTLINR
-316 GEEAAREH
+316 GEEAARGH
-324 WDELEALRQRIGH
+324 WDELVALRERIGN
-337 YTPKPDVP
+337 YKPKPQTP
-345 VVLLSPDSVEIT
+345 VVLLSPDSVKIT

-370 YIRAKFRLRSKDRL
+370 YIRAKFHLRANDRL

-409 TKTDDGVKA
+409 SKTDDGMKA
-418 VFTGGK
+418 VFTGGQK
-424 KKDSQ
+424 KASQ

-440 MVALQVNADIPMR
+440 MVAMQVNADIPMR

-458 DIDLTLRLGMRI
+458 DVDLTLRLGMRI

-514 AAELAILNFNVR
+514 AAELAVLNFNVR

-547 LDRESSG
+547 KDSETS
-554 KRFEDDH
+554 KKTFDDDH

-574 NDWYFPARGSKFH
+574 NDWYFPARGSKLH

-610 GMWRKSLSVGER
+610 GMWRKSFTMGER
-622 FTIQPMFYGRMLF
+622 FTLQPMLYGRMLF

-647 GGEWFGHRLA
+647 GGEWFGHKLA

-672 PFLVATQLQLQQR
+672 PYLVAMQMQAQQR
-685 MGKNNY
+685 LGKNNY
-691 VLLRAAAAQQAED
+691 VLLRVAAAQQADDLEN
-704 VEHLLDYSTLLGTSL
+704 LLDRSTLLGSSL

-731 VSVGYSNKT
+731 ASVGYSNKT
-740 REPYFY
+740 KEPYFY

>member
-1 MATWGL
+1 
-7 FTHYDED
+7 
-14 MRKTTWIL
+14 MRKTVWIV
-22 LLAGL
+22 LLACL
-27 IVATQI
+27 MAVTHVC
-33 SAQNE
+33 AQY
-38 SKLGRKKVAVVLSGG
+38 SPQPKRKKVAVVLSGG

-96 DALDSIVRTQD
+96 DVLDSIVRAQD

-134 STGITLRKNKGLSAT
+134 STGITLKKNKGLSAT
-149 GGIIKGKNLHALFE
+149 GGIIKGKNLHSLFE
-163 RLTSGYS
+163 RLTSGYN

-195 VFHSGVLP
+195 DFHSGVLP

-218 VRIDGK
+218 VRIGGM

-234 FPTDVAR
+234 YPADVAR

-276 NTKNKYDDNVKITDL
+276 NTKNKYDKNVSITDV

-309 IDTLIHR
+309 IDTLINR
-316 GEEAAREH
+316 GEEAARGH
-324 WDELEALRQRIGH
+324 WDELVALRERIGN
-337 YTPKPDVP
+337 YKPKPQTP
-345 VVLLSPDSVEIT
+345 VVLLSPDSVKIT

-370 YIRAKFRLRSKDRL
+370 YIRAKFHLRANDRL

-409 TKTDDGVKA
+409 SKTDDGMKA
-418 VFTGGK
+418 VFTGGQK
-424 KKDSQ
+424 KASQ

-440 MVALQVNADIPMR
+440 MVAMQVNADIPMR

-458 DIDLTLRLGMRI
+458 DVDLTLRLGMRI

-514 AAELAILNFNVR
+514 AAELAVLNFNVR

-547 LDRESSG
+547 KDSETS
-554 KRFEDDH
+554 KKTFDDDH

-574 NDWYFPARGSKFH
+574 NDWYFPARGSKLH

-610 GMWRKSLSVGER
+610 GMWRKSFTMGER
-622 FTIQPMFYGRMLF
+622 FTLQPMLYGRMLF

-647 GGEWFGHRLA
+647 GGEWFGHKLA

-672 PFLVATQLQLQQR
+672 PYLVAMQLQAQQR
-685 MGKNNY
+685 LGKNNY
-691 VLLRAAAAQQAED
+691 VLLRMAAAQQADDLEN
-704 VEHLLDYSTLLGTSL
+704 LLDRSTLLGSSL

-731 VSVGYSNKT
+731 ASVGYSNKT
-740 REPYFY
+740 KEPYFY

>member
-1 MATWGL
+1 
-7 FTHYDED
+7 
-14 MRKTTWIL
+14 MRKTIWMV
-22 LLAGL
+22 LLASL
-27 IVATQI
+27 MAVSQVC
-33 SAQNE
+33 AQY
-38 SKLGRKKVAVVLSGG
+38 SPQTKRKKVAVVLSGG

-83 SIVGGLYSIGYRA
+83 SIVGGLYSIGYSA
-96 DALDSIVRTQD
+96 DVLDSIVRAQD

-134 STGITLRKNKGLSAT
+134 STGITLKKKKGLSAT
-149 GGIIKGKNLHALFE
+149 GGIIKGKNLHGLFE
-163 RLTSGYS
+163 RLTSGYN

-195 VFHSGVLP
+195 DFHSGVLP

-218 VRIDGK
+218 VRIGGM

-234 FPTDVAR
+234 YPADVAR

-250 VAVPDED
+250 IAVPDED
-257 KTAED
+257 KSAED

-276 NTKNKYDDNVKITDL
+276 NTKNKYEENVSITDV

-309 IDTLIHR
+309 IDTLINR
-316 GEEAAREH
+316 GEKAAREH
-324 WDELEALRQRIGH
+324 WDELVALRQRIGN
-337 YTPKPDVP
+337 YTPKPQTS

-370 YIRAKFRLRSKDRL
+370 YIRAKFHLRAKDRL

-409 TKTDDGVKA
+409 TKTVEGVKA
-418 VFTGGK
+418 VFTGGQK
-424 KKDSQ
+424 KASQ

-453 RALMT
+453 RAAMT

-514 AAELAILNFNVR
+514 AAELAVLNFNVR

-547 LDRESSG
+547 KDSETS
-554 KRFEDDH
+554 KKAFDDDH

-574 NDWYFPARGSKFH
+574 NDWYFPARGSKLH

-610 GMWRKSLSVGER
+610 GMWRKSLSLGER

-647 GGEWFGHRLA
+647 GGEWFGHKLA

-672 PFLVATQLQLQQR
+672 PYLVAMQLQTQQR
-685 MGKNNY
+685 LGKNNY
-691 VLLRAAAAQQAED
+691 VLLRMAAAQQADDLEN
-704 VEHLLDYSTLLGTSL
+704 LLDRSTLLGTSL

-731 VSVGYSNKT
+731 ASVGYSNKT
-740 REPYFY
+740 KEPYFY
-746 INLGFVF
+746 INLGYVF

>member
-1 MATWGL
+1 
-7 FTHYDED
+7 
-14 MRKTTWIL
+14 MRKRVWIV
-22 LLAGL
+22 LLACL
-27 IVATQI
+27 MAVTQVC
-33 SAQNE
+33 AQY
-38 SKLGRKKVAVVLSGG
+38 SSQPKRKKVAVVLSGG

-96 DALDSIVRTQD
+96 DVLDSIVRAQD

-134 STGITLRKNKGLSAT
+134 STGITLKKKKGLSAT
-149 GGIIKGKNLHALFE
+149 GGIIKGKNLHGLFE
-163 RLTSGYS
+163 RLTSGYN

-195 VFHSGVLP
+195 DFHSGVLP

-218 VRIDGK
+218 VRIGGM

-234 FPTDVAR
+234 YPADVAR

-250 VAVPDED
+250 IAVPDED
-257 KTAED
+257 KSAED

-276 NTKNKYDDNVKITDL
+276 NTKNKYEENVSITDV

-309 IDTLIHR
+309 IDTLINR
-316 GEEAAREH
+316 GEKAAREH
-324 WDELEALRQRIGH
+324 WDELVALRQRIGN
-337 YTPKPDVP
+337 YTPKPQTS

-370 YIRAKFRLRSKDRL
+370 YIRAKFHLRAKDRL

-409 TKTDDGVKA
+409 TKTVEGVKA
-418 VFTGGK
+418 VFTGGQK
-424 KKDSQ
+424 KASQ

-453 RALMT
+453 RAAMT

-514 AAELAILNFNVR
+514 AAELAVLNFNVR

-547 LDRESSG
+547 KDSETS
-554 KRFEDDH
+554 KKAFDDDH

-574 NDWYFPARGSKFH
+574 NDWYFPARGSKLH

-610 GMWRKSLSVGER
+610 GMWRKSLSLGER

-647 GGEWFGHRLA
+647 GGEWFGHKLA

-672 PFLVATQLQLQQR
+672 PYLVAMQLQAQQR
-685 MGKNNY
+685 LGKNNY
-691 VLLRAAAAQQAED
+691 VLLRVAAAQQADDLEN
-704 VEHLLDYSTLLGTSL
+704 LLDRSTLLGTSL

-731 VSVGYSNKT
+731 ASVGYSNKT
-740 REPYFY
+740 KEPYFY
-746 INLGFVF
+746 INLGYVF

>member
-1 MATWGL
+1 
-7 FTHYDED
+7 
-14 MRKTTWIL
+14 MRKTVWIV
-22 LLAGL
+22 LLACL
-27 IVATQI
+27 MAVTHVC
-33 SAQNE
+33 AQY
-38 SKLGRKKVAVVLSGG
+38 SPQPKRKKVAVVLSGG

-96 DALDSIVRTQD
+96 DVLDSIVRAQD

-134 STGITLRKNKGLSAT
+134 STGITLKKNKGLSAT
-149 GGIIKGKNLHALFE
+149 GGIIKGKNLHSLFE
-163 RLTSGYS
+163 RLTSGYN

-195 VFHSGVLP
+195 DFHSGVLP

-218 VRIDGK
+218 VRIGGM

-234 FPTDVAR
+234 YPADVAR

-262 LGSTTSILKRIVDY
+262 LGSTTNILKRIVDY
-276 NTKNKYDDNVKITDL
+276 NTKNKYDENVSITDV

-309 IDTLIHR
+309 IDTLINR
-316 GEEAAREH
+316 GEVAARGH
-324 WDELEALRQRIGH
+324 WDELVALRERIGN
-337 YTPKPDVP
+337 YKPKPQTP
-345 VVLLSPDSVEIT
+345 VVLLSPDSVKIT

-370 YIRAKFRLRSKDRL
+370 YIRAKFHLRANDRL

-409 TKTDDGVKA
+409 SKTDDGMKA
-418 VFTGGK
+418 VFTGGQK
-424 KKDSQ
+424 KASQ

-440 MVALQVNADIPMR
+440 MVAMQVNADIPMR

-458 DIDLTLRLGMRI
+458 DVDLTLRLGMRI

-514 AAELAILNFNVR
+514 AAELAVLNFNVR

-547 LDRESSG
+547 NKDSETS
-554 KRFEDDH
+554 KRAFDDDH

-574 NDWYFPARGSKFH
+574 NDWYFPARGSKLH

-610 GMWRKSLSVGER
+610 GMWRKSFTMGER
-622 FTIQPMFYGRMLF
+622 FTLQPMLYGRMLF

-647 GGEWFGHRLA
+647 GGEWFGHKLA

-672 PFLVATQLQLQQR
+672 PYLVAMQMQAQQR
-685 MGKNNY
+685 LGKNNY
-691 VLLRAAAAQQAED
+691 VLLRMAAAQQADDLEN
-704 VEHLLDYSTLLGTSL
+704 LLDRSTLLGSSL

-731 VSVGYSNKT
+731 ASVGYSNKT
-740 REPYFY
+740 KEPYFY

>member
-1 MATWGL
+1 
-7 FTHYDED
+7 
-14 MRKTTWIL
+14 
-22 LLAGL
+22 
-27 IVATQI
+27 
-33 SAQNE
+33 
-38 SKLGRKKVAVVLSGG
+38 
-53 GAKGVAHIGA
+53 
-63 LKVIEEA
+63 
-70 GIPIDIITGTSMG
+70 
-83 SIVGGLYSIGYRA
+83 
-96 DALDSIVRTQD
+96 
-107 WNTLL
+107 
-112 LDREDLSLQRIA
+112 
-124 EREKQNTYMI
+124 
-134 STGITLRKNKGLSAT
+134 
-149 GGIIKGKNLHALFE
+149 
-163 RLTSGYS
+163 
-170 DSIDFNTLPIP
+170 
-181 FACVAT
+181 
-187 DMVTFTEY
+187 
-195 VFHSGVLP
+195 
-203 QAMRASMAIPAVFTP
+203 
-218 VRIDGK
+218 
-224 VLVDGGMRNN
+224 
-234 FPTDVAR
+234 
-241 EMGADIIIG
+241 
-250 VAVPDED
+250 
-257 KTAED
+257 
-262 LGSTTSILKRIVDY
+262 VDY
-276 NTKNKYDDNVKITDL
+276 NTKNKYEENVSITDV

-309 IDTLIHR
+309 IDTLINR
-316 GEEAAREH
+316 GEKAAREH
-324 WDELEALRQRIGH
+324 WDELVALRQRIGN
-337 YTPKPDVP
+337 YTPKAQTP

-370 YIRAKFRLRSKDRL
+370 YIRAKFHLRAKDRL

-409 TKTDDGVKA
+409 TKTVEGVKA
-418 VFTGGK
+418 VFTGGQK
-424 KKDSQ
+424 KASQ

-453 RALMT
+453 RAAMT

-514 AAELAILNFNVR
+514 AAELAVLNFNVR

-547 LDRESSG
+547 KDSETS
-554 KRFEDDH
+554 KKAFDDDH

-574 NDWYFPARGSKFH
+574 NDWYFPARGSKLH

-610 GMWRKSLSVGER
+610 GMWRKSLSLGER

-647 GGEWFGHRLA
+647 GGEWFGHKLA

-672 PFLVATQLQLQQR
+672 PYLVAMQLQAQQR
-685 MGKNNY
+685 LGKNNY
-691 VLLRAAAAQQAED
+691 VLLRVAAAQQADDLEN
-704 VEHLLDYSTLLGTSL
+704 LLDRSTLLGTSL

-731 VSVGYSNKT
+731 ASVGYSNKT
-740 REPYFY
+740 KEPYFY
-746 INLGFVF
+746 INLGYVF

>member
-1 MATWGL
+1 M
-7 FTHYDED
+7 FTLDNEK
-14 MRKTTWIL
+14 MRKRIWIL
-22 LLAGL
+22 WLVGLLAL
-27 IVATQI
+27 IQAGAKNHSQ
-33 SAQNE
+33 A
-38 SKLGRKKVAVVLSGG
+38 KRKKVAVVLSGG

-70 GIPIDIITGTSMG
+70 GIPVDIITGTSMG

-96 DALDSIVRTQD
+96 DVLDSIVRAQD
-107 WNTLL
+107 WNALL
-112 LDREDLSLQRIA
+112 LDREDLSLQRIG

-134 STGITLRKNKGLSAT
+134 STGILLKKSKGLSAT
-149 GGIIKGKNLHALFE
+149 GGGIIKGKNLHGLFE
-163 RLTSGYS
+163 RLTSGYN

-187 DMVTFTEY
+187 DMVDFSEH

-218 VRIDGK
+218 VRLNGM

-234 FPTDVAR
+234 YPADVAR

-257 KTAED
+257 KGADD

-276 NTKNKYDDNVKITDL
+276 NTKNKYDENVEITDV

-298 NYSAASFNSAA
+298 NYSAASFNATA
-309 IDTLIHR
+309 IDTLIRR
-316 GEEAAREH
+316 GEQAAREH
-324 WDELEALRQRIGH
+324 WDELVGLRQQIGN
-337 YTPKPDVP
+337 YTLSPKMP
-345 VVLLSPDSVEIT
+345 VVLESPDSVRIT
-357 SVEFV
+357 SVAFA

-370 YIRAKFRLRSKDRL
+370 YIRAKFHLRANECL
-384 TSRQAELVTTAM
+384 TSHQAELITTAM
-396 RVDLFYQEPSFHL
+396 RVDLFYQEPSYHL
-409 TKTDDGVKA
+409 TKTGEGMKA
-418 VFTGGK
+418 VFTGGQK
-424 KKDSQ
+424 KASQ

-440 MVALQVNADIPMR
+440 MVAMQVNADIPMR

-470 MARLDVAFYPGHL
+470 MARLDLAFYPGHV

-490 IFHRDEINIYE
+490 IFRRDEINIYK
-501 KGEKDYNFSYNQH
+501 KGDKDYNFTYNQH
-514 AAELAILNFNVR
+514 AAELAVLNFNVR
-526 NFTISGGIRWD
+526 NFAISGGLRWD
-537 YYHFPHVLKG
+537 YYHFPHVLNG
-547 LDRESSG
+547 QDSQPSG
-554 KRFEDDH
+554 GAFEDDH
-561 FFSYYGRLDYNSE
+561 FFSYYGQLNFNSE
-574 NDWYFPARGSKFH
+574 NDWYFPSRGSKLH

-610 GMWRKSLSVGER
+610 GMWRKSFALGQR
-622 FTIQPMFYGRMLF
+622 FTLQPMLYGRMLF

-663 GVNYLEHVD
+663 GVNYIEHVD
-672 PFLVATQLQLQQR
+672 PFLVAVQMQAQLR
-685 MGKNNY
+685 FGKNSY
-691 VLLRAAAAQQAED
+691 VLLRTATAQQAENL
-704 VEHLLDYSTLLGTSL
+704 ESLLDKGTLIGSTL

-731 VSVGYSNKT
+731 VSAGYSNKT
-740 REPYFY
+740 KEPYFY
-746 INLGFVF
+746 INLGYVF

>member
-1 MATWGL
+1 
-7 FTHYDED
+7 
-14 MRKTTWIL
+14 MRKTVWIV
-22 LLAGL
+22 LLACL
-27 IVATQI
+27 MAVTQVC
-33 SAQNE
+33 AQY
-38 SKLGRKKVAVVLSGG
+38 SPQPKRKKVAVVLSGG

-83 SIVGGLYSIGYRA
+83 SIVGGLYSIGYSA
-96 DALDSIVRTQD
+96 DVLDSIVRAQD

-134 STGITLRKNKGLSAT
+134 STGITLKKNKGLSAT
-149 GGIIKGKNLHALFE
+149 GGIIKGKNLHSLFE
-163 RLTSGYS
+163 RLTSGYN

-195 VFHSGVLP
+195 DFHSGVLP

-218 VRIDGK
+218 VRIGGM

-234 FPTDVAR
+234 YPADVAR

-250 VAVPDED
+250 VAVPDEY

-276 NTKNKYDDNVKITDL
+276 NTKNKYDENVSITDV

-309 IDTLIHR
+309 IDTLINR
-316 GEEAAREH
+316 GEEAARGH
-324 WDELEALRQRIGH
+324 WDELVALRERIGN
-337 YTPKPDVP
+337 YKPKPQTP
-345 VVLLSPDSVEIT
+345 VVLLSPDSVKIT

-370 YIRAKFRLRSKDRL
+370 YIRAKFHLRANDRL

-409 TKTDDGVKA
+409 SKTDDGMKA
-418 VFTGGK
+418 VFTGGQK
-424 KKDSQ
+424 KASQ

-440 MVALQVNADIPMR
+440 MVAMQVNADIPMR

-458 DIDLTLRLGMRI
+458 DVDLTLRLGMRI

-514 AAELAILNFNVR
+514 AAELAVLNFNVR

-547 LDRESSG
+547 KDSETS
-554 KRFEDDH
+554 KKTFDDDH

-574 NDWYFPARGSKFH
+574 NDWYFPARGSKLH

-610 GMWRKSLSVGER
+610 GMWRKSFTMGER
-622 FTIQPMFYGRMLF
+622 FTLQPMLYGRMLF
-635 GSERPGILGNMI
+635 GNERPGILGNMI
-647 GGEWFGHRLA
+647 GGEWFGHKLA

-672 PFLVATQLQLQQR
+672 PYLVAMQMQAQQR
-685 MGKNNY
+685 LGKNNY
-691 VLLRAAAAQQAED
+691 VLLRVAAAQQADDLEN
-704 VEHLLDYSTLLGTSL
+704 LLDRSTLLGSSL

-731 VSVGYSNKT
+731 ASVGYSNKT
-740 REPYFY
+740 KEPYFY

>member
-1 MATWGL
+1 
-7 FTHYDED
+7 
-14 MRKTTWIL
+14 MRKTVWIV
-22 LLAGL
+22 LLACL
-27 IVATQI
+27 MAVTHVC
-33 SAQNE
+33 AQY
-38 SKLGRKKVAVVLSGG
+38 SPQPKRKKVAVVLSGG

-96 DALDSIVRTQD
+96 DVLDSIVRAQD

-134 STGITLRKNKGLSAT
+134 STGITLKKNKGLSAT
-149 GGIIKGKNLHALFE
+149 GGIIKGKNLHSLFE
-163 RLTSGYS
+163 RLTSGYN

-195 VFHSGVLP
+195 DFHSGVLP

-218 VRIDGK
+218 VRIGGM

-234 FPTDVAR
+234 YPADVAR

-276 NTKNKYDDNVKITDL
+276 NTKNKYDENVSITDV

-309 IDTLIHR
+309 IDTLINR
-316 GEEAAREH
+316 GEEAARGH
-324 WDELEALRQRIGH
+324 WDELVALRERIGN
-337 YTPKPDVP
+337 YKPKPQTP
-345 VVLLSPDSVEIT
+345 VVLLSPDSVKIT

-370 YIRAKFRLRSKDRL
+370 YIRAKFHLRANDRL

-409 TKTDDGVKA
+409 SKTDDGMKA
-418 VFTGGK
+418 VFTGGQK
-424 KKDSQ
+424 KASQ

-440 MVALQVNADIPMR
+440 MVAMQVNADIPMR

-458 DIDLTLRLGMRI
+458 DVDLTLRLGMRI

-514 AAELAILNFNVR
+514 AAELAVLNFNVR

-547 LDRESSG
+547 KDSETS
-554 KRFEDDH
+554 KKTFDDDH

-574 NDWYFPARGSKFH
+574 NDWYFPARGSKLH

-610 GMWRKSLSVGER
+610 GMWRKSFTMGER
-622 FTIQPMFYGRMLF
+622 FTLQPMLYGRMLF

-647 GGEWFGHRLA
+647 GGEWFGHKLA

-672 PFLVATQLQLQQR
+672 PYLVAMQMQAQQR
-685 MGKNNY
+685 LGKNNY
-691 VLLRAAAAQQAED
+691 VLLRVAAAQQADDLEN
-704 VEHLLDYSTLLGTSL
+704 LLDRSTLLGSSL

-731 VSVGYSNKT
+731 ASVGYSNKT
-740 REPYFY
+740 KEPYFY

>member
-1 MATWGL
+1 MLACLMA
-7 FTHYDED
+7 
-14 MRKTTWIL
+14 
-22 LLAGL
+22 
-27 IVATQI
+27 VTQVC
-33 SAQNE
+33 AQY
-38 SKLGRKKVAVVLSGG
+38 SPQPKRKKVAVVLSGG

-96 DALDSIVRTQD
+96 DVLDSIVRAQD

-134 STGITLRKNKGLSAT
+134 STGITLKKNKGLSAT
-149 GGIIKGKNLHALFE
+149 GGIIKGKNLHSLFE
-163 RLTSGYS
+163 RLTSGYN

-195 VFHSGVLP
+195 DFHSGVLP

-218 VRIDGK
+218 VRIGGM

-234 FPTDVAR
+234 YPADVAR

-276 NTKNKYDDNVKITDL
+276 NTKNKYDENVSITDV

-309 IDTLIHR
+309 IDTLINR
-316 GEEAAREH
+316 GEEAARGH
-324 WDELEALRQRIGH
+324 WDELVALRERIGN
-337 YTPKPDVP
+337 YKPKPQTP
-345 VVLLSPDSVEIT
+345 VVLLSPDSVKIT

-370 YIRAKFRLRSKDRL
+370 YIRAKFHLRANDRL

-409 TKTDDGVKA
+409 SKTDDGMKA
-418 VFTGGK
+418 VFTGGQK
-424 KKDSQ
+424 KASQ

-440 MVALQVNADIPMR
+440 MVAMQVNADIPMR

-458 DIDLTLRLGMRI
+458 DVDLTLRLGMRI

-514 AAELAILNFNVR
+514 AAELAVLNFNVR

-547 LDRESSG
+547 NKDSETS
-554 KRFEDDH
+554 KRAFDDDH

-574 NDWYFPARGSKFH
+574 NDWYFPARGSKLH

-610 GMWRKSLSVGER
+610 GMWRKSFTMGER
-622 FTIQPMFYGRMLF
+622 FTLQPMLYGRMLF

-647 GGEWFGHRLA
+647 GGEWFGHKLA

-672 PFLVATQLQLQQR
+672 PYLVAMQLQAQQR
-685 MGKNNY
+685 LGKNNY
-691 VLLRAAAAQQAED
+691 VLLRMAAAQQADDLEN
-704 VEHLLDYSTLLGTSL
+704 LLDRSTLLGSSL

-731 VSVGYSNKT
+731 ASVGYSNKT
-740 REPYFY
+740 KEPYFY

>member
-1 MATWGL
+1 
-7 FTHYDED
+7 
-14 MRKTTWIL
+14 MRKTVWIV
-22 LLAGL
+22 LLACL
-27 IVATQI
+27 MAVTHVC
-33 SAQNE
+33 AQY
-38 SKLGRKKVAVVLSGG
+38 SPQPKRKKVAVVLSGG

-96 DALDSIVRTQD
+96 DVLDSIVRAQD

-134 STGITLRKNKGLSAT
+134 STGITLKKNKGLSAT
-149 GGIIKGKNLHALFE
+149 GGIIKGKNLHSLFE
-163 RLTSGYS
+163 RLTSGYN

-195 VFHSGVLP
+195 DFHSGVLP

-218 VRIDGK
+218 VRIGGM

-234 FPTDVAR
+234 YPADVAR

-276 NTKNKYDDNVKITDL
+276 NTKNKYDENVSITDV

-309 IDTLIHR
+309 IDTLINR
-316 GEEAAREH
+316 GEEAARGH
-324 WDELEALRQRIGH
+324 WDELVALRERIGN
-337 YTPKPDVP
+337 YKPKPQTP
-345 VVLLSPDSVEIT
+345 VVLLSPDSVKIT

-370 YIRAKFRLRSKDRL
+370 YIRAKFHLRANDRL

-409 TKTDDGVKA
+409 SKTDDGMKA
-418 VFTGGK
+418 VFTGGQK
-424 KKDSQ
+424 KASQ

-440 MVALQVNADIPMR
+440 MVAMQVNADIPMR

-458 DIDLTLRLGMRI
+458 DVDLTLRLGMRI

-514 AAELAILNFNVR
+514 AAELAVLNFNVR

-547 LDRESSG
+547 NKDSETL
-554 KRFEDDH
+554 KRAFDDDH

-574 NDWYFPARGSKFH
+574 NDWYFPARGSKLH

-610 GMWRKSLSVGER
+610 GMWRKSFTMGER
-622 FTIQPMFYGRMLF
+622 FTLQPMLYGRMLF

-647 GGEWFGHRLA
+647 GGEWFGHKLA

-672 PFLVATQLQLQQR
+672 PYLVAMQLQAQQR
-685 MGKNNY
+685 LGKNNY
-691 VLLRAAAAQQAED
+691 VLLRMAAAQQADDLEN
-704 VEHLLDYSTLLGTSL
+704 LLDRSTLLGSSL

-731 VSVGYSNKT
+731 ASVGYSNKT
-740 REPYFY
+740 KEPYFY

>member
-1 MATWGL
+1 
-7 FTHYDED
+7 
-14 MRKTTWIL
+14 MRKTIWMV
-22 LLAGL
+22 LLASL
-27 IVATQI
+27 MAVSQVCAQYSTQP
-33 SAQNE
+33 
-38 SKLGRKKVAVVLSGG
+38 KRKKVAVVLSGG

-96 DALDSIVRTQD
+96 DVLDSIVRAQD

-134 STGITLRKNKGLSAT
+134 STGITLKKNKGLSAT
-149 GGIIKGKNLHALFE
+149 GGIIKGKNLHGLFE
-163 RLTSGYS
+163 RLTSGYN

-195 VFHSGVLP
+195 DFHSGVLP

-218 VRIDGK
+218 VRIGGM

-234 FPTDVAR
+234 YPADVAR

-250 VAVPDED
+250 IAVPDED
-257 KTAED
+257 KSAED

-276 NTKNKYDDNVKITDL
+276 NTKNKYEENVSITDV

-309 IDTLIHR
+309 IDTLINR
-316 GEEAAREH
+316 GEKAAREH
-324 WDELEALRQRIGH
+324 WDELVALRQRIGN
-337 YTPKPDVP
+337 YTPKAQTP

-370 YIRAKFRLRSKDRL
+370 YIRAKFHLRAKDRL

-409 TKTDDGVKA
+409 TKTVEGVKA
-418 VFTGGK
+418 VFTGGQK
-424 KKDSQ
+424 KASQ

-453 RALMT
+453 RAAMT

-514 AAELAILNFNVR
+514 AAELAVLNFNVR

-547 LDRESSG
+547 KDSETS
-554 KRFEDDH
+554 KKAFDDDH

-574 NDWYFPARGSKFH
+574 NDWYFPARGSKLH

-610 GMWRKSLSVGER
+610 GMWRKSLSLGER

-647 GGEWFGHRLA
+647 GGEWFGHKLA

-672 PFLVATQLQLQQR
+672 PYLVAMQLQAQQR
-685 MGKNNY
+685 LGKNNY
-691 VLLRAAAAQQAED
+691 VLLRVAAAQQADDLEN
-704 VEHLLDYSTLLGTSL
+704 LLDRSTLLGTSL

-731 VSVGYSNKT
+731 ASVGYSNKT
-740 REPYFY
+740 KEPYFY
-746 INLGFVF
+746 INLGYVF

>member
-1 MATWGL
+1 
-7 FTHYDED
+7 
-14 MRKTTWIL
+14 MRKTVWIV
-22 LLAGL
+22 LLACL
-27 IVATQI
+27 MAVTHVC
-33 SAQNE
+33 AQY
-38 SKLGRKKVAVVLSGG
+38 SPQPKRKKVAVVLSGG

-96 DALDSIVRTQD
+96 DVLDSIVRAQD

-134 STGITLRKNKGLSAT
+134 STGITLKKNKGLSAT
-149 GGIIKGKNLHALFE
+149 GGIIKGKNLHSLFE
-163 RLTSGYS
+163 RLTSGYN

-195 VFHSGVLP
+195 DFHSGVLP

-218 VRIDGK
+218 VRIGGM

-234 FPTDVAR
+234 YPADVAR

-276 NTKNKYDDNVKITDL
+276 NTKNKYDENVSITDV

-309 IDTLIHR
+309 IDTLINR
-316 GEEAAREH
+316 GEEAARGH
-324 WDELEALRQRIGH
+324 WDELVALRERIGN
-337 YTPKPDVP
+337 YKPKPQTP
-345 VVLLSPDSVEIT
+345 VVLLSPDSVKIT

-370 YIRAKFRLRSKDRL
+370 YIRAKFHLRANDRL

-409 TKTDDGVKA
+409 SKTDDGMKA
-418 VFTGGK
+418 VFTGGQK
-424 KKDSQ
+424 KASQ

-440 MVALQVNADIPMR
+440 MVAMQVNADIPMR

-458 DIDLTLRLGMRI
+458 DVDLTLRLGMRI

-514 AAELAILNFNVR
+514 AAELAVLNFNVR

-547 LDRESSG
+547 KDSETS
-554 KRFEDDH
+554 KKTFDDDH

-574 NDWYFPARGSKFH
+574 NDWYFPARGSKLH

-610 GMWRKSLSVGER
+610 GMWRKSFTMGER
-622 FTIQPMFYGRMLF
+622 FTLQPMLYGRMLF

-647 GGEWFGHRLA
+647 GGEWFGHKLA

-663 GVNYLEHVD
+663 GVNYLEYVD
-672 PFLVATQLQLQQR
+672 PYLVAMQLQAQQR
-685 MGKNNY
+685 LGKNNY
-691 VLLRAAAAQQAED
+691 VLLRMAAAQQADDLEN
-704 VEHLLDYSTLLGTSL
+704 LLDRSTLLGSSL

-731 VSVGYSNKT
+731 ASVGYSNKT
-740 REPYFY
+740 KEPYFY